1 MNRRTLPLAISALPA
16 LIAFAASCATDAA
29 PRPEA
34 NVRDSAGVEIVENS
48 GSLPLNGGGWSIG
61 LEPDLA
67 IGSVEGDTTYQFF
80 GVAGAH
86 RTADGRIAVVNAG
99 SREVRIYDAQG
110 TFVRSLGR
118 PGEGP
123 EEFGMPVLGGAVDD
137 TLVVVDRAH
146 HRISMVHPDVGFVR
160 LARVDDDVGGY
171 LNPSGTFGNGQVV
184 FGGAFDMRR
193 IGELK
198 DGMNRAHTF
207 YRSCNPDGSMAADFG
222 NKSGAEFFIRSLEG
236 RGPESRPA
244 LFPFG
249 KMPLATVSSNYFYF
263 GSGDRYEIEGYDPLG
278 KLVRLVRLERQAT
291 PVTEEDRSRYIEDT
305 VSEVEDENE
314 TRRIRQNLS
323 TLPVPDVFPPY
334 AGLATDALGHLWVQ
348 DYPRPGD
355 EIPVWTIF
363 DSRGVLS
370 GRVTIPDNVSILEI
384 GEDYLL
390 GLYRDELGVEYV
402 HVYSVERPGGG

>member
-1 MNRRTLPLAISALPA
+1 MKRRTIALAISTVTALT
-16 LIAFAASCATDAA
+16 AFIASCAPDAA

-34 NVRDSAGVEIVENS
+34 SVRDSAGVVIVENT
-48 GSLPLNGGGWSIG
+48 GSVPLNGGGWSVG

-67 IGSVEGDTTYQFF
+67 IGVVAGDATYQFF

-86 RTADGRIAVVNAG
+86 RMADGRIAVVNAG

-110 TFVRSLGR
+110 TFVRSFGR

-123 EEFGMPVLGGAVDD
+123 EEFGMPVLGGVVDD

-160 LARVDDDVGGY
+160 HTRVDDDVGGY

-198 DGMNRAHTF
+198 EGMNRAHTF

-244 LFPFG
+244 LIPFG
-249 KMPLATVSSNYFYF
+249 KVPLATVSSDYFYF
-263 GSGDRYEIEGYDPLG
+263 GSGDRYEIEGYDPSG
-278 KLVRLVRLERQAT
+278 TLVRLIRLERQAT
-291 PVTEEDRSRYIEDT
+291 PVTEEDRARYIEDA

-314 TRRIRQNLS
+314 ARRIRKNIS

-334 AGLATDALGHLWVQ
+334 VGFATDALGYLWVE

-355 EIPVWTIF
+355 EVPVWTIF

-370 GRVTIPDNVSILEI
+370 GRVTTPDNVSILEI

-390 GLYRDELGVEYV
+390 GVYRDELGVEYV
-402 HVYSVERPGGG
+402 HVYSLERPGDR